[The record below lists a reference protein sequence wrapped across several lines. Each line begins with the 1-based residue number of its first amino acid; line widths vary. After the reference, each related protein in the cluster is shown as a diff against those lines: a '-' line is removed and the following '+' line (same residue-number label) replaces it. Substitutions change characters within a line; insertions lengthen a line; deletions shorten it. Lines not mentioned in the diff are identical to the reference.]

1 MITFTSASRELK
13 PAAVRVP
20 ELGLESGHSAWFV
33 ESPQRRSAANS
44 QSDADMVG
52 IPAGPACGDLD
63 LLVADIATLARS
75 YLNRGELGQT
85 LPAPLESVR
94 SPCNAAPAAG
104 RRMDGFDTTA
114 STADDEVAVLHAVC
128 NLLGSALQRMRT
140 AESGQ
145 TIEIAVSA
153 VPPRPRGGIA
163 PSALRRVR
171 EHIDSN
177 LGEHID
183 IADLANITGL
193 SPCHFSRAFKQSMG
207 MPPHRYLISRRVQ
220 EAARLIEST
229 DRPMFEIALD
239 VGFSDQSHFTR
250 VFSSQVGESP
260 SQFRHQRR

>member
-13 PAAVRVP
+13 PASMRAP
-20 ELGLESGHSAWFV
+20 ALPLESGISAWFV
-33 ESPQRRSAANS
+33 EAPRRRLVANS
-44 QSDADMVG
+44 QSGVNAAG
-52 IPAGPACGDLD
+52 IHAGSVCTDLD
-63 LLVADIATLARS
+63 RLVADIATLTRS
-75 YLNRGELGQT
+75 YLNRDEPGPTPSALEFGES
-85 LPAPLESVR
+85 AF
-94 SPCNAAPAAG
+94 NDAPAAA
-104 RRMDGFDTTA
+104 RKTVEFDA
-114 STADDEVAVLHAVC
+114 SSPAEDDELGVLDAVC

-140 AESGQ
+140 AASGQ
-145 TIEIAVSA
+145 ATEIVMSTASS
-153 VPPRPRGGIA
+153 RPRGGIA

-207 MPPHRYLISRRVQ
+207 MPPHRYLISRRVR

-260 SQFRHQRR
+260 SQYRHQRR